1 LLFSRADLIK
11 KEYVMD
17 WYYTRLFAIGHSDTL
32 KELERDLQSLFDL
45 VLGTERGCESL
56 LAQVAKRGEGSA
68 PLIEIAIKRYRHV
81 IFSGLL
87 IGHSSELADGYWTFI
102 ARNGEVEWC
111 AFDLSLKDGVI
122 FSAEIEGK
130 LSGLDGFKPTIVKAE
145 PAK

>member
-1 LLFSRADLIK
+1 MNHDPCLAASFDTYRTYELLLFSRADLIK

-68 PLIEIAIKRYRHV
+68 PLTRLRLSAN
-81 IFSGLL
+81 
-87 IGHSSELADGYWTFI
+87 AM
-102 ARNGEVEWC
+102 
-111 AFDLSLKDGVI
+111 LSLAGC
-122 FSAEIEGK
+122 
-130 LSGLDGFKPTIVKAE
+130 
-145 PAK
+145 

>member
-1 LLFSRADLIK
+1 
-11 KEYVMD
+11 
-17 WYYTRLFAIGHSDTL
+17 
-32 KELERDLQSLFDL
+32 
-45 VLGTERGCESL
+45 
-56 LAQVAKRGEGSA
+56 
-68 PLIEIAIKRYRHV
+68 
-81 IFSGLL
+81 L